1 MNNSN
6 GNHRP
11 FVGGGAAA
19 AYEAAR
25 ADFNSSKGGN
35 MGGNMGNMN
44 IGNMGGGGGSMNNM
58 GLAVNVSFW
67 FDATLMHCLASSN
80 FFVFICCQ

>member
-1 MNNSN
+1 M
-6 GNHRP
+6 
-11 FVGGGAAA
+11 
-19 AYEAAR
+19 
-25 ADFNSSKGGN
+25 GGN
-35 MGGNMGNMN
+35 MGNMGNMN